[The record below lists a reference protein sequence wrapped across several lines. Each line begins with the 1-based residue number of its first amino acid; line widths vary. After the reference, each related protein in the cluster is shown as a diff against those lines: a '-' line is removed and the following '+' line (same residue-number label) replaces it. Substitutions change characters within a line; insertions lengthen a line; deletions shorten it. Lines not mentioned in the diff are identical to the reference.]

1 MDVLKILDS
10 FETVSIGKLSLAT
23 LLSSVLVFLVCL
35 IAIKIISRVA
45 SKLLERSKMENGL
58 KSFIRSALKIG
69 LWALAVII
77 VADSLGISTASLV
90 ALLSVA
96 GLALSLA
103 LQDIMSNLFSGVT
116 VLAAKPFVSGNFVEL
131 DGLTGTVHDVGLL
144 YTKIIT
150 LDNKMVF
157 IPNKDVVAAKI
168 LNYSSQPERR
178 VDISVKTSYDSS
190 AQEVKEALLEAASRH
205 PNVLHEPAP
214 QVYLVSFG
222 EGYLEF
228 SLRAW
233 VKNPDYW
240 EVFCALNEDIRGI
253 FEERGIKMS
262 YNNMN
267 VRIINNDQG
276 IKHDL
281 QN

>member
-1 MDVLKILDS
+1 
-10 FETVSIGKLSLAT
+10 
-23 LLSSVLVFLVCL
+23 
-35 IAIKIISRVA
+35 
-45 SKLLERSKMENGL
+45 MENGL

-77 VADSLGISTASLV
+77 VADSLGIPTASLV

-190 AQEVKEALLEAASRH
+190 AQEVKEAL
-205 PNVLHEPAP
+205 
-214 QVYLVSFG
+214 
-222 EGYLEF
+222 
-228 SLRAW
+228 
-233 VKNPDYW
+233 
-240 EVFCALNEDIRGI
+240 
-253 FEERGIKMS
+253 
-262 YNNMN
+262 
-267 VRIINNDQG
+267 
-276 IKHDL
+276 
-281 QN
+281 